1 MRCPICNKIFSPDDP
16 TVALPF
22 CSERC
27 KRIDLGRWMNEEY
40 SVDTVNLDKL
50 EEAIAGV
57 EEEKAQEERWE
68 DDGPN

>member
-1 MRCPICNKIFSPDDP
+1 MRCPICNKVFSPDDP
-16 TVALPF
+16 EAALPF

-50 EEAIAGV
+50 EEVIAGV
-57 EEEKAQEERWE
+57 EDENAQEERGE

>member
-1 MRCPICNKIFSPDDP
+1 MKQITDIDEG
-16 TVALPF
+16 TV
-22 CSERC
+22 R
-27 KRIDLGRWMNEEY
+27 RIDLGRWMNEEY

-57 EEEKAQEERWE
+57 EEENAQEERGE

>member
-16 TVALPF
+16 TAALPF

-40 SVDTVNLDKL
+40 SVDTVNLDKR

-57 EEEKAQEERWE
+57 EEENAQEERGE

>member
-16 TVALPF
+16 GAALPF

-40 SVDTVNLDKL
+40 AVDTVNLDKR
-50 EEAIAGV
+50 EEASAGG
-57 EEEKAQEERWE
+57 EEENAQEERGE